1 MDSSGESPKVVAAA
15 PVNSPTAILFLSDL
29 PDNSDQ
35 YQIES
40 MFQDFGD
47 VFRVELCC
55 DSLLN
60 YGFVEMENI
69 VEAFRAIDALQGTLY
84 IDRPLSISW
93 SIPFDLMP
101 LVPPSGNQEP
111 TGKVPM
117 VQVLFSFI
125 CHQAQNP
132 ITEDFI
138 ASVFN
143 PFGLLVNQM
152 QQTQAAPSTS
162 GFSPSDLPMLH
173 TQSSSGDTEM
183 DSQFSS
189 RSMSPRPSPHISPRS
204 SLNLPNYGPM
214 DAAQLLQGHYAPQV
228 AKAPLSHVEVRNLLF
243 QLYGSQQHSNSG
255 NNSVC
260 DEKTGSSIPQLR
272 TPMGAYQSQTHY
284 NPQYL
289 SSGASVSSTGSM
301 SVSSRTGMSQAGSI
315 NGNGMEYTGTH
326 SPRGASAYGGRPAY
340 QPQYSQP
347 VLDATMQENL
357 AAAGGSFLNGLR
369 MTTATN
375 KGMTLDKGNSFHMDN
390 DSVLST
396 PTTPGAYLSHH
407 NSRNSM
413 LSQDRTVSL
422 HKLSSGQSVV
432 SVGSQGNN
440 SVGSYNSNG
449 ATSVGHSSVG
459 QASVMSGSQQ
469 SMSGYHS
476 VGHNSLGAPT
486 VYGSQQ
492 QGNSAGSIG
501 GHSSSSAPASFYHHH
516 HQYNHPNGPQGPS
529 QQSSAASAS
538 AAMSSSSFSGTS
550 APGASA
556 APHIRGSAYSGRANS
571 MASSDRLQ
579 QAIRYGQPNQ
589 QPRSAQD
596 YFSKVQQRQ
605 AEILELYRLQSQQK
619 QAGDAQQS

>member
-1 MDSSGESPKVVAAA
+1 M
-15 PVNSPTAILFLSDL
+15 
-29 PDNSDQ
+29 
-35 YQIES
+35 
-40 MFQDFGD
+40 
-47 VFRVELCC
+47 
-55 DSLLN
+55 
-60 YGFVEMENI
+60 
-69 VEAFRAIDALQGTLY
+69 
-84 IDRPLSISW
+84 
-93 SIPFDLMP
+93 
-101 LVPPSGNQEP
+101 
-111 TGKVPM
+111 
-117 VQVLFSFI
+117 
-125 CHQAQNP
+125 
-132 ITEDFI
+132 
-138 ASVFN
+138 FN
-143 PFGLLVNQM
+143 PFGLLVNVSIKRVNISQEKNSQNGYGFVHFCQTWYGVYSAVKCVQWFKKKTVEGVTLDAKFGEQFRRFLHRNHIVSKHDDDFVSNHQTAAPIEFEHTEMHGMTYADYSASFAQQM